1 MTKKKIALRMLLGGL
16 HYCASELIKEDPN
29 YKAKIEGINAI
40 MQWKSVP
47 DGPNTYTIIKDTKIE
62 FNDDGI
68 HEHPDF
74 TMICKDLDL
83 GLEIFKGR
91 NPISKAIKNGDI
103 EVIGDKEKLLKITF
117 YLEDLIPLIGELA
130 GVQV

>member
-1 MTKKKIALRMLLGGL
+1 MTKKMIALRMLLGGL
-16 HYCASELIKEDPN
+16 HYVASELIKEDPT
-29 YKAKIEGINAI
+29 YKAKIEGVNAI

-91 NPISKAIKNGDI
+91 NPISNAIRKGEID
-103 EVIGDKEKLLKITF
+103 VIGDKEKLLKITF